1 MGLRNKITQ
10 FIWKRIEEK
19 HFVLQGCETL
29 RCDVFSI
36 ASSGVY
42 CGLSRWLLCTV
53 DDFCAIE
60 QKMKSRHCSTGVSHP
75 RAQLESGWLLH
86 IWIYIQKS
94 QSSQV
99 FEYLSKLLVYTVDLL
114 EYGQNTL
121 KEIHWHE
128 FRQVL
133 EYFSALRFLR
143 NWSRGHVVIRT
154 AALAKGNMPHA
165 RF

>member
-1 MGLRNKITQ
+1 
-10 FIWKRIEEK
+10 
-19 HFVLQGCETL
+19 
-29 RCDVFSI
+29 
-36 ASSGVY
+36 
-42 CGLSRWLLCTV
+42 V
-53 DDFCAIE
+53 DDFCDIE
-60 QKMKSRHCSTGVSHP
+60 QKTKSRHCSTGVSHP

-114 EYGQNTL
+114 EYGDRVRIHL
-121 KEIHWHE
+121 RKEIHWHE

-154 AALAKGNMPHA
+154 AALAKGILPHA